1 MTRDSPSLTGK
12 VALVTGAAKGVGM
25 GIAKQLA
32 NRGAAVVLADID
44 ETAGRETTELLKSLG
59 AKASFIKT
67 DICSEEESM
76 AAVRHAKEKFTA
88 LDILVNNAGINFSF
102 DATTMTAKDWDNSM
116 AIDLKGAWLCCKYA
130 IPEMLS
136 RGGGVIINIASVH
149 ATMTTYK
156 TFPYAVAKAGLIGMT
171 KSLALDWGK
180 KHIRVVAVSPGW
192 ILSDVVTK
200 AFANKA
206 SGLNQETVTASIPT
220 NFIGTPDDVGHL
232 VAFLVSDEACYITG
246 TEIVIDGGISARYA
260 EH

>member
-1 MTRDSPSLTGK
+1 MTRDDKSLAGK
-12 VALVTGAAKGVGM
+12 VALVTGAAKGIGM

-32 NRGAAVVLADID
+32 NKGASVVLADVD
-44 ETAGRETTELLKSLG
+44 ARAGEETTELLKNSG
-59 AKASFIKT
+59 AKVSFVKT
-67 DICSEEESM
+67 DICSEEEIV
-76 AAVRHAKEKFTA
+76 AAVHHAKEKFAA
-88 LDILVNNAGINFSF
+88 LDVLVNNAGIYFHF
-102 DATTMTAKDWDNSM
+102 DATTMTSKDWDNSM

-136 RGGGVIINIASVH
+136 RNGGVIINIASVH

-156 TFPYAVAKAGLIGMT
+156 AFPYAVAKAGLVGMT

-180 KHIRVVAVSPGW
+180 KNIRVVAVSPGW
-192 ILSDVVTK
+192 ILSDAVMK
-200 AFANKA
+200 AFGDKT
-206 SGLNQETVTASIPT
+206 SGSDRETVTTSIPA

-232 VAFLVSDEACYITG
+232 VAFLASDEARYITG